1 MSFDWHQYLD
11 LARELEKRKQM
22 ASTEEARLR
31 SAVSRAYYAAY
42 HAARKRLVQDGDTG
56 IRSAPKPHEYVWKQF
71 RLSPELQRQ
80 EIGTKG
86 SRLKLRRFDA
96 DYESAVANWQ
106 AMTCL
111 AILDSESVFEELAKL
126 P

>member
-11 LARELEKRKQM
+11 LARELQRNKQM
-22 ASTEEARLR
+22 GSAEEARLR

-42 HAARKRLVQDGDTG
+42 HVARKRLEQEGDAGLRWTEQ
-56 IRSAPKPHEYVWKQF
+56 PHAYVWEQF
-71 RLSPELQRQ
+71 KLSTEQQRR

-86 SRLKLRRFDA
+86 QRLKLQRRDA
-96 DYESAVANWQ
+96 DYESTVANWQ
-106 AMTCL
+106 ATTIK
-111 AILDSESVFEELAKL
+111 AILDSERVFDDLAML